1 MADSNHINV
10 NDRPPTPPDYN
21 DDNNNISDPEFP
33 AK

>member
-1 MADSNHINV
+1 MAVSNI
-10 NDRPPTPPDYN
+10 NDRPPTPPDNN